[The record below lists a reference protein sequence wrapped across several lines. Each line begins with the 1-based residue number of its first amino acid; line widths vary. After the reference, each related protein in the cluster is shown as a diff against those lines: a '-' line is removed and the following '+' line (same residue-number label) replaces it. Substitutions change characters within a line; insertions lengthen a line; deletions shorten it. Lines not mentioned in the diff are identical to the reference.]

1 MVELI
6 KLFILYAKNGVIV
19 NLIGYFF
26 FILMTTFSFD
36 PITTISI
43 TYPFGIMLSFFFHN
57 RYTFNKVHTNRLLS
71 ILKYLFVYFIGYLIN
86 LIILIIFHN
95 KLLFPHEVVQIFS
108 IVVISLVLFTLNRKF
123 VFKQ

>member
-26 FILMTTFSFD
+26 YILMTTFGFD

-57 RYTFNKVHTNRLLS
+57 RYTFNTVHKNRLLS

-86 LIILIIFHN
+86 LIILIIFHK
-95 KLLFPHEVVQIFS
+95 KLLLPHEVVQIFS
-108 IVVISLVLFTLNRKF
+108 IVFISLVLFTLNRKF
-123 VFKQ
+123 IFN

>member
-19 NLIGYFF
+19 NIIGYFF
-26 FILMTTFSFD
+26 YIIMTAVGFD
-36 PITTISI
+36 PITTISV

-57 RYTFNKVHTNRLLS
+57 RYTFNKIHKNKLLS
-71 ILKYLFVYFIGYLIN
+71 ILKYFFVYLVGYLIN
-86 LIILIIFHN
+86 FILLVIFHK
-95 KLLFPHEVVQIFS
+95 KLLFPHETVQIFS

-123 VFKQ
+123 VFR